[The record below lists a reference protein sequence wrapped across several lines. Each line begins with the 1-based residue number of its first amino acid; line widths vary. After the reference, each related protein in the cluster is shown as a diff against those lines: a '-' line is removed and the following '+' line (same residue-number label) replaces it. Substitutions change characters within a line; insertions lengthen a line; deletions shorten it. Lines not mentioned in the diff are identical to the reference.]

1 MRFKKF
7 TPIYCIFFIVTICAV
22 LQSKSAYAQQVS
34 MKDSQEVKALIEECR
49 TSIQTEMKKTN
60 TLGLSIA
67 IVWHGEPI
75 WIESFGATDN
85 TGGKKVDNKTL
96 FSVQSL
102 SKQITVVAILIAVQD
117 GILNLDVPI
126 SKYLPN
132 YNLKS
137 KFEERPQDKITL
149 RHLLGHKAGFAH
161 NLPDVGSVEANKR
174 SLEQHAAEIVKTKLI
189 HPVGEQFSYSNI
201 GFDLAGYILQ
211 KVSGEPFA
219 QYVERKV
226 FKPLGMNNTFWS
238 GKEIQK
244 HENRAKGYHKDLQ
257 DSSEIPGF
265 PSWGV
270 YCNVKD
276 MVKFV
281 QFNVNGGKV
290 DGKIILRQDILN
302 EMYKVPF
309 DKSGKNEGYALGIGV
324 AHRKYNGNIIPIY
337 IHSGD
342 GYGFSTDIFFAPDAG
357 LGTVILTNQNDFSM
371 RWRGE
376 LENMIYKHLGERL
389 EFF

>member
-1 MRFKKF
+1 MRVKRF
-7 TPIYCIFFIVTICAV
+7 TPLFYILFAV
-22 LQSKSAYAQQVS
+22 LFYEPSAYAQKVIQ
-34 MKDSQEVKALIEECR
+34 KDSPEVKALINECR
-49 TSIQTEMKKTN
+49 ASIQVAMEKTN
-60 TLGLSIA
+60 TPGSSIA

-102 SKQITVVAILIAVQD
+102 SKQITVVAILTAVQD

-126 SKYLPN
+126 NKYLPD
-132 YNLKS
+132 YKLKS
-137 KFEERPQDKITL
+137 KFEKRPQNKITL

-161 NLPDVGSVEANKR
+161 NLPDVGSIEANER
-174 SLEQHAAEIVKTKLI
+174 SLDQHASKIAETELI

-219 QYVERKV
+219 QYVESKV
-226 FKPLGMNNTFWS
+226 FKPLGMNNTFWA

-244 HENRAKGYHKDLQ
+244 HENRATGYHKEVQ

-270 YCNVKD
+270 YCDVED

-290 DGKIILRQDILN
+290 DGEIILQQDILN

-324 AHRKYNGNIIPIY
+324 AHRKYNDNIIPIY

-376 LENMIYKHLGERL
+376 LEDMIYKHLGERL